1 MIVSRW
7 KKLTEDSM
15 FRNVIILVFGT
26 ATAQAI
32 PILYTHILTRIYSVG
47 EYGTFGI
54 ILTILTLSVVFITA
68 KLELAINIPYL
79 DKHAKLIML
88 TALLITIFFSFVLLI
103 IVYLNL
109 NRFNIYIGLEENSK
123 LTLFIPLAVCYMGV
137 GQIMRY
143 WLNRKKLF
151 KDISRNNVL
160 QSLISSNAQL
170 LFGGLIKWSNGLVA
184 GQLLGHLVSTIY
196 LVRVVIKRESIKIGF
211 KTLLIE
217 FKTLLKIRY
226 ILRRYKRFPLF
237 LLPAQLI
244 NNVVQFL
251 PLILLNNSYSVVL
264 VGYYLLTQR
273 MFAIPILLVSTSIG
287 DVFRQ
292 AASEQFVKN
301 GNCESLF
308 ITVFKKLLFISAL
321 PFLILY
327 FTAPWLFGFV
337 FGAEW
342 QKSGE
347 IAQIL
352 APMFFLQ
359 FVSSPLSYM
368 FVIAEKQNLDLIWNI
383 FFLLVVSAGFFLGE
397 RFGDIDTTLFCV
409 SVAYS
414 LMYLSNLLMSYR
426 FSKGKFG

>member
-1 MIVSRW
+1 MTVSRW
-7 KKLTEDSM
+7 GKLNEDTM
-15 FRNVIILVFGT
+15 FKNVMILVFGT

-32 PILYTHILTRIYSVG
+32 PILYTPILTRIYSVG

-54 ILTILTLSVVFITA
+54 ILTILTLSTVLITA
-68 KLELAINIPYL
+68 KLEVAINIPYL
-79 DKHAKLIML
+79 DKHAKLIMF
-88 TALLITIFFSFVLLI
+88 TALLTTLFFSTILLI

-109 NRFNIYIGLEENSK
+109 NRLNIYIGLKDSSK

-170 LFGGLIKWSNGLVA
+170 LFGGLVKWSGGLVA
-184 GQLLGHLVSTIY
+184 GPLLGHLVSTIY
-196 LVRVVIKRESIKIGF
+196 LVRIVIKREGIRIGF
-211 KTLLIE
+211 KTSLIE
-217 FKTLLKIRY
+217 FRTLLKIRY

-237 LLPAQLI
+237 LLPAQFI
-244 NNVVQFL
+244 NSVVQFL

-273 MFAIPILLVSTSIG
+273 ILAIPIVLVSTSIG

-292 AASEQFVKN
+292 AASEQFIKN
-301 GNCESLF
+301 GNCKSLY
-308 ITVFKKLLFISAL
+308 IKVFKKLLFISVL

-327 FTAPWLFGFV
+327 FTAPWLFGVV
-337 FGAEW
+337 FGPEW

-359 FVSSPLSYM
+359 FVSSPLSCM

-383 FFLLVVSAGFFLGE
+383 FFLLFVSAGFFLGE
-397 RFGDIDTTLFCV
+397 RFGDINTTLFCV

-414 LMYLSNLLMSYR
+414 LMYLSNLFLSYK
-426 FSKGKFG
+426 FAKGKLC